1 MTLDSKPLTR
11 KYATGSKMRYRHNSS
26 TPAQSC
32 ARGWLQQSL
41 KTQEDDMCECIVHNE
56 NLYAWS
62 FSGGK
67 GNEFFWIDK
76 IYERKSLSGHLYFDR
91 KNLKTLTPFLHFCE
105 IWGVWLQKTWAS
117 RTLARY
123 LYNYPDKERWDW
135 RKRVACP
142 EQSRRA
148 MREVWRPLKAVART
162 LIIYKLSSKGVKV
175 LRWFC

>member
-1 MTLDSKPLTR
+1 MPLEVIWDTDTTHLLQHNRVQEAGFNNRWRLRRMICVNVSFIMKICMLDF
-11 KYATGSKMRYRHNSS
+11 
-26 TPAQSC
+26 
-32 ARGWLQQSL
+32 
-41 KTQEDDMCECIVHNE
+41 
-56 NLYAWS
+56 